1 MSLTEVARAIFYTDQ
16 TSGACAGMCACDRVR
31 SNGEDWTN
39 ATSIK
44 LSRHKLQDCLTL
56 IWVGFLGVHFEVG
69 EGVNYWVLPN
79 IWRLAG
85 VRYNK
90 FCKFY
95 RHSDDISV
103 MSEASRF

>member
-16 TSGACAGMCACDRVR
+16 TSGACAGMCPCDRVR

-69 EGVNYWVLPN
+69 EGVKLLGFAQYLET
-79 IWRLAG
+79 G
-85 VRYNK
+85 G
-90 FCKFY
+90 
-95 RHSDDISV
+95 S
-103 MSEASRF
+103 